1 MSEVVS
7 PFISFMHDSM
17 DSINDEIQLVSKHI
31 TDAAKPTL
39 PCIKPRKRRFFKDS
53 TLKQICDKSKG
64 AWKAWVD
71 AGHPPDGPLYY
82 SKNHWRHEV
91 KKRVNLCAAMNER
104 RCVRRRENLFRS
116 GARNHFHAPN
126 KRKPRCSK
134 LKVSNDLVTNKED
147 LLCVWVD
154 HFTELSKSKIN
165 DSEGLQRLNDSLQ

>member
-1 MSEVVS
+1 M
-7 PFISFMHDSM
+7 IAW

-134 LKVSNDLVTNKED
+134 LKVSNDLVTNKRRPA
-147 LLCVWVD
+147 VRM
-154 HFTELSKSKIN
+154 
-165 DSEGLQRLNDSLQ
+165 G